1 MNWTYST
8 MRRLATAHK
17 RLVFISPKECISRV
31 SNFSPAVW
39 SRGKAGNEISILR
52 DDTSTICSISLSHDS

>member
-8 MRRLATAHK
+8 MRRLATAHR
-17 RLVFISPKECISRV
+17 RLVFISPKECIVSV

-39 SRGKAGNEISILR
+39 SRGKAGKE
-52 DDTSTICSISLSHDS
+52 